1 MQIPAE
7 ILEKWKTLR
16 SESDTEKIGDLCV
29 EKKHPQSKETIRAV
43 FRTGKSSDE
52 LFEIMGSYYEAKMEM
67 VSVYMPPV
75 KQD

>member
-16 SESDTEKIGDLCV
+16 SESDTEKICDICTQ
-29 EKKHPQSKETIRAV
+29 KKKPHTKETIRSA
-43 FRTGKSSDE
+43 FRTGKASDE
-52 LFEIMGSYYEAKMEM
+52 LFEIMGAYYEAKMEM